1 MDDHH
6 LGSIKKLLKK
16 TFQIQINVFLG
27 IFLLSDDKRKS
38 HANLQIIFLH
48 VFGKSRH
55 FLRKKSQKSPH
66 LDTQDMEVSRTKG
79 NSEKILLAY
88 LTSSHI

>member
-16 TFQIQINVFLG
+16 TFQIQINVYFG

-38 HANLQIIFLH
+38 LANLQKKNFACFWQNSP
-48 VFGKSRH
+48 VFEKKESKVTTFRH
-55 FLRKKSQKSPH
+55 
-66 LDTQDMEVSRTKG
+66 
-79 NSEKILLAY
+79 
-88 LTSSHI
+88 

>member
-6 LGSIKKLLKK
+6 LGSLKK
-16 TFQIQINVFLG
+16 NPNSNQCYFWNF
-27 IFLLSDDKRKS
+27 FLLRDDKRKS

-55 FLRKKSQKSPH
+55 ILRKKSQKSPH
-66 LDTQDMEVSRTKG
+66 LETEYMEVTRRKG
-79 NSEKILLAY
+79 KSEKILLAY

>member
-6 LGSIKKLLKK
+6 LGSLKK
-16 TFQIQINVFLG
+16 IQIQINVIFG
-27 IFLLSDDKRKS
+27 IFFMLRDDKRKS
-38 HANLQIIFLH
+38 RANLQIIFLH

-55 FLRKKSQKSPH
+55 ILRKKSQKSPH
-66 LDTQDMEVSRTKG
+66 LETEYMEVTRRKG
-79 NSEKILLAY
+79 KSEKILLAY

>member
-6 LGSIKKLLKK
+6 LGSLKKLLKK
-16 TFQIQINVFLG
+16 TFQFQINVFFG

-55 FLRKKSQKSPH
+55 YLREKSQKSPH
-66 LDTQDMEVSRTKG
+66 LDTEYMGATRTKG
-79 NSEKILLAY
+79 NSE
-88 LTSSHI
+88 

>member
-16 TFQIQINVFLG
+16 TFQIQINVYFG

-38 HANLQIIFLH
+38 LANLQKKTLH
-48 VFGKSRH
+48 VFGKIRQ

-66 LDTQDMEVSRTKG
+66 LDTEDMEVTRTKG
-79 NSEKILLAY
+79 NSEKNLLAY
-88 LTSSHI
+88 FTSIHI